1 MMNRSWPDPI
11 LLTVITNRLE
21 GITREM
27 GAGRLRSSRSPILA
41 ENKDF
46 VTAIFDR
53 QLRLIA
59 QTAYIPVLVG
69 ASPFAVKSIS
79 EHFAGD
85 IHEGDVMVLND
96 PFRGN
101 NHAPDISVLK
111 PVFFDG
117 QLRFWVMTRGHHAD
131 IGGGGAGGYNPNA
144 KTIWEESLRIPPAR
158 LYQAGKPNKDIWN
171 MILLNVRL
179 PILVEGDLQC
189 QVGACNVGEKAL
201 WQLLQHYG
209 SESVDGV
216 IEEVLLRSEAQMRER
231 IQNIPDGIYGA
242 ERSLDHLLD
251 QQENKRPTVRLKIE
265 VKSESMTFDFAD
277 TDPQIPA
284 YFNSSYPNT
293 VSSCYIGLFSTIAP
307 DIKVNEGSMRPVSVK
322 APEGSLV
329 NPREGAATVQCTVA
343 TCATIVEAT
352 WLALSQVVP
361 QSVQAGWAR
370 SNAGVGAA
378 LNPRTGRYAAFILH
392 FTKGGGGANFGFD
405 GWSHI
410 SPVSSMGGARVPDP
424 ELHELTFP
432 HQILQYELTKDSAG
446 AGKWRGGYGAS
457 VRLRFSAD
465 GTALSLQTG
474 SCTEETAPFGLAG
487 GHRAPPGKVRLR
499 SAGGEIIDVHAS
511 GLYHPPKND
520 IAEFY
525 SAGGGGYGESYERP
539 VAAVVDDVVAG
550 LLSVE
555 KARDDYGIVI
565 DPQTLKVNSDATEKM
580 RRSGGQARKNNFAN
594 KNGDSV

>member
-1 MMNRSWPDPI
+1 MDGAWPDPI
-11 LLTVITNRLE
+11 LLTVVTNRLE

-27 GAGRLRSSRSPILA
+27 GAGMLRSSRSPILA

-53 QLRLIA
+53 QLRLLA

-85 IHEGDVMVLND
+85 IHEGDVMILND
-96 PFRGN
+96 PYRGN
-101 NHAPDISVLK
+101 NHAPDITVVK
-111 PVFFDG
+111 PVFFNG
-117 QLRFWVMTRGHHAD
+117 QLRFWAMTRGHHAD

-144 KTIWEESLRIPPAR
+144 KTMWEEGLRIPPAR
-158 LYQAGKPNKDIWN
+158 LYQAGKYNRDIWN

-209 SESVDGV
+209 GESVDGV
-216 IEEVLLRSEAQMRER
+216 IEEILRRSEAQMRER
-231 IQNIPDGIYGA
+231 IRQIPDGIYSA
-242 ERSLDHLLD
+242 ERKLDHLMD
-251 QQENKRPTVRLKIE
+251 KDGNRPTIRLSIE
-265 VKSESMTFDFAD
+265 VKGEHMRFDFTGTEA
-277 TDPQIPA
+277 QIPS

-307 DIKVNEGSMRPVSVK
+307 DIKVNEGSMRPVSVD
-322 APEGSLV
+322 APEGSMV
-329 NPREGAATVQCTVA
+329 NPREGAPTVQCTVA
-343 TCATIVEAT
+343 TCAAIVEAT

-370 SNAGVGAA
+370 SNAGVGAC

-392 FTKGGGGANFGFD
+392 FTKGGGGATFGYD

-432 HQILQYELTKDSAG
+432 HQILQYELSRDSAG

-457 VRLRFSAD
+457 VRLRFNED

-487 GHRAPPGKVRLR
+487 GQYAPPGKVRLR
-499 SAGGEIIDVHAS
+499 SAGGEVTDVRAS
-511 GLYHPPKND
+511 GLYHPRKND

-525 SAGGGGYGESYERP
+525 SAGGGGYGPSYERP
-539 VAAVVDDVVAG
+539 AAAVLEDVIAG

-555 KARDDYGIVI
+555 RARADYGVVI
-565 DPQTLKVNSDATEKM
+565 DPETLGVNSEATK
-580 RRSGGQARKNNFAN
+580 RLRADCNAKA
-594 KNGDSV
+594 